1 MGANFYCYFTPYK
14 SDIDAALQVLREAE
28 FKAGRYSAAMMAAEP
43 PLYMFQMDFP
53 PDASSPA
60 PGPVHS
66 SIEETFENMN
76 EDGTGSILDI
86 IRVSDEPDTCAA
98 CPLPDDDLR
107 LSLGTTQASRAEVEQ
122 AFVRLETATRNP
134 EILERIGRGEARYI
148 IVYEAGRPNEIFF
161 MGYTFD

>member
-14 SDIDAALQVLREAE
+14 SDIDAALQVLRGAE
-28 FKAGRYSAAMMAAEP
+28 FKAGRYSAGMMAAEP
-43 PLYMFQMDFP
+43 PLYMFQMEFP
-53 PDASSPA
+53 PDASSPT

-66 SIEETFENMN
+66 SVEEAFENVN

-86 IRVSDEPDTCAA
+86 IRVSDEPDICAA
-98 CPLPDDDLR
+98 CPLSDDDLR
-107 LSLGTTQASRAEVEQ
+107 LSFGTTQASRAEVER
-122 AFVRLETATRNP
+122 AFVRLETGTRNP